1 MLTIVIGKEFVGK
14 KSYVAQQLKLR
25 YSENIIFA
33 VDNTGKLTH
42 ILEQQGLQVTQDIHK
57 ANIIVSDNINE
68 LTEKD
73 FVGKEQVFFILS
85 GNNINKEIIEKAE
98 QVILFPV
105 NDCEGVSEVLDIPV
119 NYLQGLK
126 YYEPIMVI

>member
-25 YSENIIFA
+25 YSKDIIFA

-42 ILEQQGLQVTQDIHK
+42 LLEQQGLQVTQDIHK

-105 NDCEGVSEVLDIPV
+105 HDCEGVSEVLDIPV
-119 NYLQGLK
+119 NYLRGLK